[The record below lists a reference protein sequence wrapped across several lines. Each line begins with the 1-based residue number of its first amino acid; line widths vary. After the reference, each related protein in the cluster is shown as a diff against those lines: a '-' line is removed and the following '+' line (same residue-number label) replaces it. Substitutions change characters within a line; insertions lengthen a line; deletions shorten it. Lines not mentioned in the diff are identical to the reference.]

1 MSDRSMGQGFRAWH
15 ALVLMLTILAGWVIG
30 LSPSLAA
37 ESPNASIPIVIQ
49 GKIFALKTGLSWD
62 SVKKQLSTLFADEPS
77 VDTTERIQYDKVLVP
92 DQAPVSFVF
101 DFDGKGNLINL
112 TIDAYTK
119 EQNPTVTRLV
129 VWLGA
134 NVGKP
139 KVHEGQRDWHYAGWT
154 IVHRFGGDG
163 EDSSFS
169 VECSLLNAK

>member
-1 MSDRSMGQGFRAWH
+1 MSDGSIGQRIGARH
-15 ALVLMLTILAGWVIG
+15 ALALMLTMLVVWVIG
-30 LSPSLAA
+30 LGPALAG
-37 ESPNASIPIVIQ
+37 ESTAASIPITIQ
-49 GKIFALKTGLSWD
+49 GKTFALKTGLSRD
-62 SVKKQLSTLFADEPS
+62 AVKKQLSTLFADEPS
-77 VDTTERIQYDKVLVP
+77 VDTPERIQYDKVLVP

-101 DFDGKGNLINL
+101 DFDGNRTLSNLI
-112 TIDAYTK
+112 IDGYTK

-139 KVHEGQRDWHYAGWT
+139 KGHDGQRDWRYAGWT

-169 VECSLLNAK
+169 AEISLLKVK

>member
-1 MSDRSMGQGFRAWH
+1 MSDRSIGQRIRTRHTLA
-15 ALVLMLTILAGWVIG
+15 VMLTMLLAWVID
-30 LSPSLAA
+30 LAPA
-37 ESPNASIPIVIQ
+37 LADESAATSIPITIQ
-49 GKIFALKTGLSWD
+49 GKTFALKTGLSRD
-62 SVKKQLSTLFADEPS
+62 LVKKQLSTLFADEPS
-77 VDTTERIQYDKVLVP
+77 VDTPERIQYDKVLVP

-101 DFDGKGNLINL
+101 DFDGNGILSNLI
-112 TIDAYTK
+112 IDGYTK

-139 KVHEGQRDWHYAGWT
+139 KVHDGQRDWRYAGWT

-169 VECSLLNAK
+169 AEISLLKVK